1 MSHIESH
8 LRSSSPVSF
17 KIQLDSLP
25 FRFEDAETTKK
36 LLIGSL
42 VLLICD
48 ETLICATIIEREV
61 ENLRNRMIYIAPIL
75 PFSEMYTTISIACQL
90 KRFHLF
96 ESCVYFEAY
105 KHVLNSIHR
114 MEKLCPALERHFIMA
129 DKKVRPPQYLDDIC
143 QSDIRL
149 DVSCLYQHK
158 HGIEGKQ
165 TQLLSSLDLYR
176 HLHEE
181 NGQKLIEKTGR
192 NLMMLEEFLTL
203 PQSSASNLNVNQS
216 QLQAIKSVFN
226 HRICLIQ
233 GPPGTG
239 KSYVGK
245 LIVQLLLENRSLR
258 ETKRSPILVVCYTNR
273 ALDSFL
279 ESMMSTTN
287 RIIRIG
293 GRSKSEKLEIYNLQ
307 SLKKGKIYF

>member
-1 MSHIESH
+1 
-8 LRSSSPVSF
+8 
-17 KIQLDSLP
+17 
-25 FRFEDAETTKK
+25 
-36 LLIGSL
+36 
-42 VLLICD
+42 
-48 ETLICATIIEREV
+48 
-61 ENLRNRMIYIAPIL
+61 
-75 PFSEMYTTISIACQL
+75 
-90 KRFHLF
+90 
-96 ESCVYFEAY
+96 
-105 KHVLNSIHR
+105 

-149 DVSCLYQHK
+149 DVSCLYRHK

-165 TQLLSSLDLYR
+165 PQLLSSLDLYR

-181 NGQKLIEKTGR
+181 NGPKLIEKTGR

-203 PQSSASNLNVNQS
+203 PQSSASNVNVNQS

-226 HRICLIQ
+226 HRLCLIQ

-258 ETKRSPILVVCYTNR
+258 ETKSSPILVVCYTNR

-307 SLKKGKIYF
+307 SLKKGKIYI